1 MNRLI
6 ACILLLTCWSAQAAT
21 LVTVGTFS
29 SGENSDYYSYSDGDP
44 DYIEGSVNVGDIPVY
59 GLSQFSPTLG
69 TVTGITV
76 TADYT
81 MDVTANIEVYEAIE
95 SDQPHSAGFIMTE
108 GYNTGVASLVR
119 YDSTVDAPGHVRTL
133 LFEVMDISV
142 TCSAAAFEEPCMNT
156 VMDTL
161 TVAPPISANVFD
173 NINEFNNLLAVDYA
187 GTGTLDGKIFVA
199 SLLYRSNVWN
209 PGIATINVSGA
220 DGWVDT
226 VLNAGTVTLT
236 YTYTPAVPLPATVW
250 LLMTGVGVLAGR
262 RFARRR

>member
-29 SGENSDYYSYSDGDP
+29 SGGDSNYYSYADGDP
-44 DYIEGSVNVGDIPVY
+44 DYIEGSVNIGDIPVY
-59 GLSQFSPTLG
+59 GLSQFNPALG

-76 TADYT
+76 SAEYT
-81 MDVTANIEVYEAIE
+81 MDVSANIEVYEAIE

-133 LFEVMDISV
+133 LFEVLDISV
-142 TCSAAAFEEPCMNT
+142 ACNAEAFEDPCMNS

-161 TVAPPISANVFD
+161 TVSSSDNVFD
-173 NINEFNNLLAVDYA
+173 NANAFTNLLAVDYEGA
-187 GTGTLDGKIFVA
+187 GTLDGKIFVA
-199 SLLYRSNVWN
+199 SMLYNSNVWN
-209 PGIATINVSGA
+209 PGIDTINVSFA
-220 DGWVDT
+220 DGWVDAM
-226 VLNAGTVTLT
+226 LNAGTVTLT
-236 YTYTPAVPLPATVW
+236 YTYAPAVPLPATVW
-250 LLMTGVGVLAGR
+250 LLMTGVGALAGR